1 MTMNRRE
8 KEITDSAEIADIM
21 RRAQI
26 CRVAMV
32 DGEKPYIVPVN
43 FAVADGRLYFH
54 CARRGKKIDILR
66 QNSNVCFQMDADT
79 RIIAGEKACDWG
91 MKYLSVIGYG
101 HAFFVTDAA
110 QKVQVLNLLMEK
122 YAGAS
127 SYNYPEEILQK
138 TMIVGVSIEKL
149 TGKKSNLP

>member
-1 MTMNRRE
+1 MKMNRQE

-26 CRVAMV
+26 CRVAMA

-43 FAVADGRLYFH
+43 YAVVDGYLYFH

-101 HAFFVTDAA
+101 RAFFVTDAA
-110 QKVQVLNLLMEK
+110 RKVTILNMLMEK
-122 YAGAS
+122 YAGAG
-127 SYNYPEEILQK
+127 SYNYPEEILEK
-138 TMIVGVSIEKL
+138 TMIVGVAIEKL
-149 TGKKSNLP
+149 TGKKSHLP

>member
-26 CRVAMV
+26 CRVAMM
-32 DGEKPYIVPVN
+32 DGAKPYIVPVN
-43 FAVADGRLYFH
+43 FVVAGDHLYFH

-66 QNSNVCFQMDADT
+66 SNTNVCFQMDVDT
-79 RIIAGEKACDWG
+79 EIIAGKNPCDWG

-101 HAFFVTDAA
+101 RAFFVTDAA
-110 QKVQVLNLLMEK
+110 QKVKVLNKLMGK
-122 YAGAS
+122 YAGAG
-127 SYNYPEEILQK
+127 SYNYPEEIIQK
-138 TMIVGVSIEKL
+138 TMIVGVAFEKL
-149 TGKKSNLP
+149 TGKKSPLP